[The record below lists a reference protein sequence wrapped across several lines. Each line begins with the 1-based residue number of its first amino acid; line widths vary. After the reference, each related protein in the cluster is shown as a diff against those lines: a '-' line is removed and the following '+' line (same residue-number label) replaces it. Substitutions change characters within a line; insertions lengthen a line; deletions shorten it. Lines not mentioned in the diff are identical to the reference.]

1 MRAVL
6 DANVL
11 YPSVLREIL
20 IGIAA
25 RGLYEPLWS
34 DRLLREWTIAVGK
47 LGPVVQ
53 AQAQTEA
60 MLMKAAFPRAV
71 VREQPNIEGRLMLP
85 DLNDIHVLAVAVAG
99 HADCIVTFNARD
111 FPRGVLA
118 EEGIERRD
126 PDGFLWQ
133 LWSHH
138 PGEVGLV
145 VADVHARAER
155 LAGQPI
161 ALKTLLKRVQLP
173 KFARAVAD
181 RAGTDQ
187 SAIS

>member
-6 DANVL
+6 DACVL

-20 IGIAA
+20 VGVAA

-34 DRLLREWTIAVGK
+34 ERILREWTIAVGK

-53 AQAQTEA
+53 AQAQSEA
-60 MLMKAAFPRAV
+60 VLMTAAFPRAV
-71 VREQPNIEGRLMLP
+71 VREQANIEGRLMLP

-99 HADCIVTFNARD
+99 HADCIVTFNAKD

-118 EEGIERRD
+118 DEGIARRD
-126 PDGFLWQ
+126 PDGFLWE

-138 PGEVGLV
+138 PGEVAAV
-145 VADVHARAER
+145 VGDVQATAAR
-155 LAGQPI
+155 LAGQEVG
-161 ALKTLLKRVQLP
+161 LKGLLKRVQLP
-173 KFARAVAD
+173 KLAKAM
-181 RAGTDQ
+181 AG
-187 SAIS
+187 